1 MTRSWRSGLNSSGE
15 VWEDK
20 ELNYVKTLKK
30 AIDTYSPLMQAV
42 VAMEEMGELIQQIS
56 KELRGKGDIDHLAEE
71 IADVQIMLD
80 QLCIMHDC
88 SFKVAEIKAAKVA
101 RLRDRLEGNGS

>member
-1 MTRSWRSGLNSSGE
+1 M
-15 VWEDK
+15 
-20 ELNYVKTLKK
+20 NYVKTLKK
-30 AIDTYSPLMQAV
+30 AIDTYSPLMQSV

-80 QLCIMHDC
+80 QLCMIYEC
-88 SFKVAEIKAAKVA
+88 SLMVSVHKAAKVE
-101 RLRDRLEGNGS
+101 RLRDALEGN